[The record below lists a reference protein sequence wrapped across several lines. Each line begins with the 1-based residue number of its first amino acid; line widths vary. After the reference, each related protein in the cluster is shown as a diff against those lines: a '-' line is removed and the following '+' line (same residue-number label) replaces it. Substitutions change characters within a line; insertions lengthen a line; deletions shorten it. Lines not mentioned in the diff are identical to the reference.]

1 VRALAQRTSSS
12 AKEIHELISVALS
25 QIEMGSR
32 QAITSGQLVEKL
44 ASTVDGLGVIVGE
57 IAEAIREQG
66 TGVDQLERVIRQLDE
81 VTQHIATMAEQS
93 AESTQTLVE
102 PGA

>member
-1 VRALAQRTSSS
+1 
-12 AKEIHELISVALS
+12 
-25 QIEMGSR
+25 M
-32 QAITSGQLVEKL
+32 SGQLVEKL

-81 VTQHIATMAEQS
+81 VTQHIATMAE
-93 AESTQTLVE
+93 
-102 PGA
+102 